1 MIFKGFLILLVALVF
16 ISLPVILLIVLRD
29 GYDDTYPCSPEDDV
43 PLDWIEFMEVME
55 GDDD

>member
-1 MIFKGFLILLVALVF
+1 MILRGFLTLLVAMAF

-43 PLDWIEFMEVME
+43 RLDWIELMEVM
-55 GDDD
+55 DDD